1 MRALLVLSIAIACC
15 AGVALGDPAADPPSA
30 APGSPGPSQGQA
42 KAMLAS
48 PKRAPVEVLR
58 GTSRVPSEPA
68 AVSVE
73 VLSFG
78 NAGSQ
83 RVTVA
88 RGVIGASEQRSL
100 PIETV
105 SFAGPGQMSVSII
118 RGSAAHDFTAD
129 LFAPAEDGEFDRVA
143 FAVEAIELRHGAD
156 LRMWRPELR
165 GPQGPM
171 QVSLAAAIDVGGGD
185 RFDFHQ
191 NQLLGRAYLARMFR
205 QYGRWTDALAAYNWG
220 PGNVD
225 AWIAAGRPPDRL
237 PLGVTRYVARVLR
250 DALIAVQP

>member
-88 RGVIGASEQRSL
+88 RGSHWGIRTKVVAYRDGQLRR
-100 PIETV
+100 P
-105 SFAGPGQMSVSII
+105 GP
-118 RGSAAHDFTAD
+118 
-129 LFAPAEDGEFDRVA
+129 
-143 FAVEAIELRHGAD
+143 
-156 LRMWRPELR
+156 
-165 GPQGPM
+165 
-171 QVSLAAAIDVGGGD
+171 DVRKHYPGVCRA
-185 RFDFHQ
+185 RF
-191 NQLLGRAYLARMFR
+191 YS
-205 QYGRWTDALAAYNWG
+205 
-220 PGNVD
+220 
-225 AWIAAGRPPDRL
+225 
-237 PLGVTRYVARVLR
+237 
-250 DALIAVQP
+250 